1 MLINNNISVFFLIFI
16 FQRSSITLKLT
27 LFFNFELKY
36 LKINFENNNNNNNS
50 NNNNYNNNNNK
61 NSCKN
66 NIEDSI
72 YDKNNE
78 NFLFSTQKEGD

>member
-1 MLINNNISVFFLIFI
+1 M
-16 FQRSSITLKLT
+16 KLT